1 MPKLEYLMFTNYII
15 IKYNSETYRVNMGV
29 FSMLNMM
36 RHNNMM
42 EEQKRRHRRMRELF
56 TKRRKENNNEEE

>member
-1 MPKLEYLMFTNYII
+1 MLNLEKFILHNYII
-15 IKYNSETYRVNMGV
+15 IKYNSETYSMNMGV

-42 EEQKRRHRRMRELF
+42 EEQRRASRRRRMELLR
-56 TKRRKENNNEEE
+56 RRKEEENKE

>member
-1 MPKLEYLMFTNYII
+1 M
-15 IKYNSETYRVNMGV
+15 NMGV

-42 EEQKRRHRRMRELF
+42 EEQRRASRRRRMELS
-56 TKRRKENNNEEE
+56 RCRKEEENKEQ